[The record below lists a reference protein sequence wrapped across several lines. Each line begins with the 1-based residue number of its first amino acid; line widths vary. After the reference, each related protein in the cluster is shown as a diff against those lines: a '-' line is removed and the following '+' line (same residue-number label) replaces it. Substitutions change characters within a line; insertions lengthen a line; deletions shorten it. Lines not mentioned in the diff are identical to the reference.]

1 MEKEKT
7 EEIEKTQEKGQPGKA
22 GKRIARSAVAL
33 TTAAALITAGLFR
46 TPADIIKEEDVFAAP
61 AIVETVDREP
71 VPDEPEDMPEEE
83 EERKKNL
90 KDRFR
95 EALLRMPRIVRILLL
110 LPLWCIGTVLLAV
123 LTPLFQAV
131 LPPLLNIVLK
141 WLIIAAVLLGL
152 VTAAL
157 KLLFPDLP
165 LKKIL
170 SKRNIVLV
178 VIYSAVV
185 GMAGWVLEDLY
196 PDTKLLVPAIYA
208 GAVALFIGIVLL
220 SAAFRRKGK
229 ESEATS

>member
-1 MEKEKT
+1 
-7 EEIEKTQEKGQPGKA
+7 
-22 GKRIARSAVAL
+22 
-33 TTAAALITAGLFR
+33 
-46 TPADIIKEEDVFAAP
+46 
-61 AIVETVDREP
+61 
-71 VPDEPEDMPEEE
+71 MPEEE
-83 EERKKNL
+83 EERKRTL

-95 EALLRMPRIVRILLL
+95 EALLQMPRIVRILLL
-110 LPLWCIGTVLLAV
+110 LPLWCIGTALLAV

-131 LPPLLNIVLK
+131 LPPLLSIVLK

-152 VTAAL
+152 VTVAL

-196 PDTKLLVPAIYA
+196 PDTKLLVPAVYA
-208 GAVALFIGIVLL
+208 GAAALFIGVVLL
-220 SAAFRRKGK
+220 SAAFRRKEEPK
-229 ESEATS
+229 ETP

>member
-1 MEKEKT
+1 M
-7 EEIEKTQEKGQPGKA
+7 
-22 GKRIARSAVAL
+22 
-33 TTAAALITAGLFR
+33 
-46 TPADIIKEEDVFAAP
+46 
-61 AIVETVDREP
+61 
-71 VPDEPEDMPEEE
+71 
-83 EERKKNL
+83 
-90 KDRFR
+90 
-95 EALLRMPRIVRILLL
+95 
-110 LPLWCIGTVLLAV
+110 
-123 LTPLFQAV
+123 
-131 LPPLLNIVLK
+131 
-141 WLIIAAVLLGL
+141 
-152 VTAAL
+152 

-208 GAVALFIGIVLL
+208 GAAALFIGIVLL